1 MYEIEIFSSAANEF
15 RSLPSNVKEKTSDII
30 DGLINNP
37 RPSGFKKLRGKKDLY
52 RIRAGVYRM
61 VYKIDDKNKRIQ
73 ITRIRH
79 RKDVY

>member
-15 RSLPSNVKEKTSDII
+15 RSLPSNVKKKISDII

-52 RIRAGVYRM
+52 RIGAGVYRM
-61 VYKIDDKNKRIQ
+61 VYKIDDKN
-73 ITRIRH
+73 
-79 RKDVY
+79 